1 MVPNSLLRQGLHRS
15 IRYTVFA
22 IRYTLLSP
30 FVLNSESLNGWLGNV
45 IYLFS
50 EFRIAAPTRNRACS
64 IFFSEYPP
72 VWMMQLQICAY
83 FSHVWHGQVLNFP
96 SCKSLSFSFILSM
109 PIECKLKIRV
119 FSSEPKKSQSY
130 SIANTNHIDHN
141 GLLTRIPTKREPV
154 TRICLWSFQIVHSD
168 VTWCI

>member
-1 MVPNSLLRQGLHRS
+1 MNYFVFRLRSHRAVRNSELFAI
-15 IRYTVFA
+15 IRYCHPIV
-22 IRYTLLSP
+22 P
-30 FVLNSESLNGWLGNV
+30 NSESLNGWLGNV

-50 EFRIAAPTRNRACS
+50 EFRIAAPTGNRACS
-64 IFFSEYPP
+64 IFFSVYPP

-168 VTWCI
+168 VTRCI

>member
-1 MVPNSLLRQGLHRS
+1 MIVPQIDLTAILWQRLIMLLRQGLHRS

-22 IRYTLLSP
+22 IRYTLLSS

-64 IFFSEYPP
+64 IFFSVYPP

-119 FSSEPKKSQSY
+119 FSSELKKSQSY
-130 SIANTNHIDHN
+130 SIANTYHIDHHTN
-141 GLLTRIPTKREPV
+141 TMG
-154 TRICLWSFQIVHSD
+154 C
-168 VTWCI
+168 